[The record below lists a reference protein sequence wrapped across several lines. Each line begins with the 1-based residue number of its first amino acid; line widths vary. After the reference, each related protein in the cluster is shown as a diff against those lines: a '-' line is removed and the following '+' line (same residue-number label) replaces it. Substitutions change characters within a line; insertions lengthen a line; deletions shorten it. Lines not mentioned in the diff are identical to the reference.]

1 MRGPLPRGAA
11 DPVPPTPTPL
21 RRSREASKEKM
32 TKTPDTTKNGPE
44 PWVESTP
51 VMDADA
57 IRKAIR
63 RIAHEIIEQND
74 DLSRLVL
81 AGIPT
86 RGKTVARR
94 IAAHIGEVEGIEP
107 ALGVVDVSMHRDD
120 LATRPR
126 VSVLELTEL
135 PMDLDGRPLVLV
147 DDVLFTGRSCRAAM
161 DAVASFGRPSR
172 IQLAVLVD
180 RGHRELPIRADFV
193 GKNLPTA
200 LSDRVRVRFEE
211 NDGTADSVTLLTITP
226 RNA

>member
-1 MRGPLPRGAA
+1 MNKPTSTGKQGAA
-11 DPVPPTPTPL
+11 QSGAGEGVL
-21 RRSREASKEKM
+21 
-32 TKTPDTTKNGPE
+32 
-44 PWVESTP
+44 

-63 RIAHEIIEQND
+63 RIAHEIVEQNH
-74 DLSRLVL
+74 DLKRLVI

-86 RGKTVARR
+86 RGKIVAWR
-94 IAAHIGEVEGIEP
+94 IAAHITEIEGIVP

-135 PMDLDGRPLVLV
+135 PLDLDGRPLVLI

-172 IQLAVLVD
+172 IQLAALVD

-193 GKNLPTA
+193 GKNVPTA
-200 LSDRVRVRFEE
+200 FDDRIRVRFEE
-211 NDGTADSVTLLTITP
+211 TDGVPDSVTLLSATLP
-226 RNA
+226 SA

>member
-1 MRGPLPRGAA
+1 MNKPTSTGKQGAA
-11 DPVPPTPTPL
+11 QSGAGEGVL
-21 RRSREASKEKM
+21 
-32 TKTPDTTKNGPE
+32 
-44 PWVESTP
+44 

-63 RIAHEIIEQND
+63 RIAHEIVEQNH
-74 DLSRLVL
+74 DLKRLVI

-86 RGKTVARR
+86 RGKIVARR
-94 IAAHIGEVEGIEP
+94 IAAHITEIEGIAP

-135 PMDLDGRPLVLV
+135 PLDLDGRPLVLI

-172 IQLAVLVD
+172 IQLAALVD

-193 GKNLPTA
+193 GKNVPTA
-200 LSDRVRVRFEE
+200 FDDRIRVRFEE
-211 NDGTADSVTLLTITP
+211 TDGVPDSVTLLSAIQP
-226 RNA
+226 SA